1 MSKIY
6 IADKSTLDKVRDNT
20 DFIIANLMTMNNNA
34 ALKTQVA
41 ANYFNTKKN
50 GKVFSVFFNAW
61 GTSQSPVGTR
71 LNDAVGMIARPS
83 TDAVA
88 ERNDF
93 DDYAI
98 FNGLTV
104 NGHVDVDGEF
114 VVDYF
119 EGEDGFD
126 KYTQDVYV
134 LFGTSYVNIDIDAT
148 GETISVSDT
157 KRDGY
162 FPMGGAVRT
171 DHTIRPFIPIAKY
184 LASEGSSNVPMS
196 VSGATAYYGSMSHNT
211 AITKFHAKGN
221 QYCATTIQDTFMLE
235 TLFQVVFA
243 TRNTQAIM
251 AGCTSYNNQVAVTKA
266 ETGVNRVL
274 IASGQASKF
283 LVGSVASVGHQTNN
297 SSDRNNASMHNVA
310 DRRVI
315 TKVESVTVDGTTY
328 TAVYLDG
335 NSFDTD
341 TTCILSNMPWRTGA
355 TDDVLGS
362 CGSPNNNT
370 NGQNPCRFFGVE
382 MFIGQYEVLGNAKY
396 RQAEVSGNMIGHY
409 DVCYDCTNLSS
420 NATDSNYVTVDG
432 YDMPG
437 GANAWKYPSVMGFDP
452 DNPCV
457 RGASALAGSTST
469 GYCDGNYMN
478 NTAGTYEVLA
488 FGNLHH
494 TANAGFFNR
503 DLNNGLT
510 NAYWNISARL
520 SATGRCGVV
529 TAA

>member
-20 DFIIANLMTMNNNA
+20 DFIIANMMTMNNNA
-34 ALKTQVA
+34 TLKTQVA

-50 GKVFSVFFNAW
+50 GKVFSVFFNKF
-61 GTSQSPVGTR
+61 SSSPSPAGIR
-71 LNDAVGMIARPS
+71 RDDAVGMIARPS
-83 TDAVA
+83 TDKVA
-88 ERNDF
+88 ARNDF

-104 NGHVDVDGEF
+104 NGHVDADGEF

-119 EGEDGFD
+119 EGENGFD
-126 KYTQDVYV
+126 KFTQDVYV
-134 LFGTSYVNIDIDAT
+134 LFGTSYVKIDIDAT

-162 FPMGGAVRT
+162 FPMGGAVRS
-171 DHTIRPFIPIAKY
+171 DKTIRPFIPIAKY
-184 LASEGSSNVPMS
+184 YASEGTSGTPMS
-196 VSGATAYYGSMSHNT
+196 VSGAAAYHHMSHNVALT
-211 AITKFHAKGN
+211 TFQTKGS
-221 QYCATTIQDTFMLE
+221 QYCATTIQDTFLLE

-243 TRNTQAIM
+243 TRDSQSIM
-251 AGCTSYNNQVAVTKA
+251 AGCTGYNNQVAITKA
-266 ETGVNRVL
+266 ETGVNRAL
-274 IASGQASKF
+274 IASGQSAKY
-283 LVGSVASVGHQTNN
+283 LVGSVASIGHQTNN

-310 DRRVI
+310 DRRTV
-315 TKVESVTVDGTTY
+315 TKVEEVTVDGTTY

-335 NSFDTD
+335 NAFDTD
-341 TTCILSNMPWRTGA
+341 TTCIISNMPWRTGA
-355 TDDVLGS
+355 TDDVLGT

-396 RQAEVSGNMIGHY
+396 RQSGEPMIGHY
-409 DVCYDCTNLSS
+409 DVCYDCTNLS
-420 NATDSNYVTVDG
+420 NAATNSNYVTVDG

-437 GANAWKYPSVMGFDP
+437 GANAWKYPSEMGFDS

-457 RGASALAGSTST
+457 RGASALEAGSTT

-488 FGNLHH
+488 FGGLIYG
-494 TANAGFFNR
+494 ANAGLFAR
-503 DLNNGLT
+503 TLYSGLSHT
-510 NAYWNISARL
+510 HCYISARL

-529 TAA
+529 AA

>member
-20 DFIIANLMTMNNNA
+20 DFIIANMMTMNNNA
-34 ALKTQVA
+34 TLKTQVA

-50 GKVFSVFFNAW
+50 GKVFSVFFNDFNN
-61 GTSQSPVGTR
+61 SPTPTGTR
-71 LNDAVGMIARPS
+71 KNDAVGMIARPS
-83 TDAVA
+83 TDSIAA
-88 ERNDF
+88 RNDF

-104 NGHVDVDGEF
+104 NGHVDADGEF
-114 VVDYF
+114 IVDYF

-126 KYTQDVYV
+126 KFTQDVYV
-134 LFGTSYVNIDIDAT
+134 LFGTSYVKIDIDAT

-171 DHTIRPFIPIAKY
+171 DKTIRPFIPIAKY
-184 LASEGSSNVPMS
+184 YASEGASGTPMS
-196 VSGATAYYGSMSHNT
+196 VSGAAAYHHMSHNVAMNT
-211 AITKFHAKGN
+211 FRTKGN
-221 QYCATTIQDTFMLE
+221 QYCATTIQDTFLLE

-243 TRNTQAIM
+243 TRNSQSIM
-251 AGCTSYNNQVAVTKA
+251 AGCTSYNNQVAITKA
-266 ETGVNRVL
+266 ETGVHRAL
-274 IASGQASKF
+274 IASGQSAKY
-283 LVGSVASVGHQTNN
+283 LVGSVASIGHKTND
-297 SSDRNNASMHNVA
+297 SADRNNASMHNVA
-310 DRRVI
+310 DRRVV
-315 TKVESVTVDGTTY
+315 TKVEEVTVDGTTY

-335 NSFDTD
+335 SAFDTD
-341 TTCILSNMPWRTGA
+341 TTCIISNMPWRTGA
-355 TDDVLGS
+355 TDDVLGT
-362 CGSPNNNT
+362 CGSPLSNT
-370 NGQNPCRFFGVE
+370 DGKTPCRFFGVE

-396 RQAEVSGNMIGHY
+396 RQSNASGSMIGHY
-409 DVCYDCTNLSS
+409 DVCYDCTNLSNS
-420 NATDSNYVTVDG
+420 ATDSHYVTVDG

-437 GANAWKYPSVMGFDP
+437 GASTWKYPSEMGFDS

-457 RGASALAGSTST
+457 RGASALDADSSK

-478 NTAGTYEVLA
+478 NSNGTYEVLA
-488 FGNLHH
+488 FGRLSYG
-494 TANAGFFNR
+494 ANAGLFAR
-503 DLNNGLT
+503 GLHFALSDT
-510 NAYWNISARL
+510 SWSISARL

>member
-20 DFIIANLMTMNNNA
+20 DFIIANMMTMNNNA

-50 GKVFSVFFNAW
+50 GKVFSVFFNAF
-61 GTSQSPVGTR
+61 TASNSPTGTR

-104 NGHVDVDGEF
+104 NGHVDSDGEF

-119 EGEDGFD
+119 EGESGFD
-126 KYTQDVYV
+126 KFSQDVYV
-134 LFGTSYVNIDIDAT
+134 LFGTSYVKIDIEAT

-157 KRDGY
+157 KREGY
-162 FPMGGAVRT
+162 FPMGGAVRS
-171 DHTIRPFIPIAKY
+171 DKTIRPFIPIAKY
-184 LASEGSSNVPMS
+184 MASEGASNVPMS
-196 VSGATAYYGSMSHNT
+196 VSGAEAYHNTISHNT
-211 AITKFHAKGN
+211 AITKFQAKGS
-221 QYCATTIQDTFMLE
+221 QYCATTIQDTFLLE

-243 TRNTQAIM
+243 TRNSQAIM
-251 AGCTSYNNQVAVTKA
+251 AGCTSYNNQVVITKA
-266 ETGVNRVL
+266 ETGVNRAL
-274 IASGQASKF
+274 IASGQSAKY
-283 LVGSVASVGHQTNN
+283 LVGSVASIGHKNN
-297 SSDRNNASMHNVA
+297 DSADRNNASMHNVA
-310 DRRVI
+310 DRRIV
-315 TKVESVTVDGTTY
+315 TKVEEVTVDGTTY

-341 TTCILSNMPWRTGA
+341 TTCYISNMPWRTGA
-355 TDDVLGS
+355 TDDVLGT

-382 MFIGQYEVLGNAKY
+382 MFIGQYEVLGNVKY
-396 RQAEVSGNMIGHY
+396 RQAEVSGSMVGHY

-420 NATDSNYVTVDG
+420 SATDSNYVTVDG

-437 GANAWKYPSVMGFDP
+437 GANAWRYPSVMGFDE

-457 RGASALAGSTST
+457 RGASALDASTST

-488 FGNLHH
+488 FGRLHNG
-494 TANAGFFNR
+494 AIAGLFTR
-503 DLNNGLT
+503 YLDNGLT
-510 NAYWNISARL
+510 HAGWHISARL

-529 TAA
+529 AA

>member
-20 DFIIANLMTMNNNA
+20 DFIIANMMTMNNNA
-34 ALKTQVA
+34 TLKTQVA

-61 GTSQSPVGTR
+61 GSSQFPTGIR
-71 LNDAVGMIARPS
+71 RNDAVGMIARAS
-83 TDAVA
+83 TDSVA
-88 ERNDF
+88 ARNDF

-104 NGHVDVDGEF
+104 NGHVDSDGEF

-126 KYTQDVYV
+126 KFTQDVYV
-134 LFGTSYVNIDIDAT
+134 LFGTSYVKIDIDAT

-162 FPMGGAVRT
+162 FPMGGAVRS
-171 DHTIRPFIPIAKY
+171 DKTIRPFIPIAKY
-184 LASEGSSNVPMS
+184 YASEGTSGTPMS
-196 VSGATAYYGSMSHNT
+196 VSGAAAYHHMSHNVALT
-211 AITKFHAKGN
+211 TFQTKGN
-221 QYCATTIQDTFMLE
+221 QYCATTIQDTFLLE

-243 TRNTQAIM
+243 TRHSQSIM
-251 AGCTSYNNQVAVTKA
+251 AGCTNYNNQVQITKA
-266 ETGVNRVL
+266 ETGVNRAL
-274 IASGQASKF
+274 IASGQSAKY
-283 LVGSVASVGHQTNN
+283 LVGSVASIGTVN
-297 SSDRNNASMHNVA
+297 DRNNASCHSIA
-310 DRRVI
+310 ERRTV
-315 TKVESVTVDGTTY
+315 TKVEEVTVDGTTY

-335 NSFDTD
+335 NSFDTVVD
-341 TTCILSNMPWRTGA
+341 AYLSNMPWRTGA
-355 TDDVLGS
+355 TDDVLGT

-382 MFIGQYEVLGNAKY
+382 MFIGQYEVVGNAKF
-396 RQAEVSGNMIGHY
+396 RQSGDPLVGHY
-409 DVCYDCTNLSS
+409 DVCYDCTNLS
-420 NATDSNYVTVDG
+420 NAATDSNYVTVDG

-437 GANAWKYPSVMGFDP
+437 GGAAWKYPSEMGFDS

-457 RGASALAGSTST
+457 RGGTAFAASSTT
-469 GYCDGNYMN
+469 GYCDGNYMSN
-478 NTAGTYEVLA
+478 SAGTFEVPA
-488 FGNLHH
+488 FGYLGFG
-494 TANAGFFNR
+494 AYAGLFFRYLCNALSF
-503 DLNNGLT
+503 
-510 NAYWNISARL
+510 AAWSISARL

-529 TAA
+529 AA